1 MMLENDP
8 AQAFLEEARELLAK
22 LEEALLELESDPG
35 HTPSVAR
42 VFRNLHTIKGSGAMF
57 GFTEIARFTHDLE
70 TAFDKARSGELPLSP
85 ELLGLGLVA
94 KDHIQALLE
103 THPDGGGLVPASDA
117 ILARLAGVP
126 GMPGAPASAPGAASG
141 SAGGP
146 AGGPSG
152 GPSGG
157 QEAGQAPA
165 GQTATY
171 WVRYRPA
178 ADSFVTGCDPLA
190 LVEELTA
197 LGQHAVV
204 YHPGPDG
211 PLESYDPEKPHGFW
225 DVILVTDAGEE
236 DIRGVFLFVDD
247 GEAVR
252 LEKIGEGRP
261 RGGDLELLAAM
272 TRDPAHDVGALPGLL
287 RGFLLDKL
295 AMRASGKPREAVSHT
310 PGTSS
315 IRVDSGRLDRLVNMV
330 GEMVIIQ
337 SRLSQAVNQAL
348 DRSCLAQ
355 IAEDLERLTDEM
367 RDNAL
372 GLRMLPIGTM
382 YGNLRRL
389 VRDVSATLGKDV
401 DFVAE
406 GGDTELDKT
415 VIDRLK
421 DPLVHILRNSLDH
434 GVEPPADREG
444 AGKSRRGLVRL
455 WAGHVGGEVVLR
467 VSDDGR
473 GLDAEKIKRK
483 AQAKGLLAPDADP
496 ERREIFNLIFEPGF
510 STAEAVSDLSGR
522 GVGMDVVKRALEAL
536 RGSVDID
543 SEPGRGTTL
552 TIRLPLTL
560 AIIDGFCVVI
570 GQGSY
575 IVPLTALRGFQERIP
590 GENRKTVDIIERM
603 GKMVPCV
610 SLRAL
615 FGIRE
620 DRPDF
625 ERVVVAEVD
634 GMEVGLAVDRV
645 VGRQQAVIK
654 SLDEM
659 YKNVNFITGTTIN
672 GDGSISLILDVPRLV
687 DFAASHAATAQ

>member
-1 MMLENDP
+1 MMQENDP
-8 AQAFLEEARELLAK
+8 AQTFLEEARELLAK

-94 KDHIQALLE
+94 KDHIQALLDIS
-103 THPDGGGLVPASDA
+103 PDGGDLVAASDA
-117 ILARLAGVP
+117 ILARLSGVP
-126 GMPGAPASAPGAASG
+126 GMPGSSGSPGAAL
-141 SAGGP
+141 P
-146 AGGPSG
+146 AVSG
-152 GPSGG
+152 GAGDG
-157 QEAGQAPA
+157 EAGQIPA
-165 GQTATY
+165 GPVATY
-171 WVRYRPA
+171 WVRYTPA
-178 ADSFVTGCDPLA
+178 ADSFATGCDPLG
-190 LVEELTA
+190 LMEELTG

-204 YHPGPDG
+204 YHQGTSES
-211 PLESYDPEKPHGFW
+211 LESYDPERPHGFW

-236 DIRGVFLFVDD
+236 AIRGVFLFVDD
-247 GEAVR
+247 GGAVR

-261 RGGDLELLAAM
+261 RGGDLEHLAEMA
-272 TRDPAHDVGALPGLL
+272 RDPAHDAGALPGLL

-295 AMRASGKPREAVSHT
+295 SMRTAGKPREAVSHT

-389 VRDVSATLGKDV
+389 VRDVSATVGKDV
-401 DFVAE
+401 EFVAE
-406 GGDTELDKT
+406 GGDTEMDKT

-434 GVEPPADREG
+434 GVETPEDRER
-444 AGKSRRGLVRL
+444 AGKPRRGLVRL

-473 GLDAEKIKRK
+473 GLDAEKIRRK
-483 AQAKGLLAPDADP
+483 AQAKGLLAPDAEPD
-496 ERREIFNLIFEPGF
+496 RRELYNLIFEPGF

-543 SEPGRGTTL
+543 SEPGRGTAL

-590 GENRKTVDIIERM
+590 DESRKTVDIIERM
-603 GKMVPCV
+603 GKMLPCV

-620 DRPDF
+620 PRPDF

-634 GMEVGLAVDRV
+634 GVEVGLAVDRV

-672 GDGSISLILDVPRLV
+672 GDGSISLILDIPRLV
-687 DFAASHAATAQ
+687 DFAASHAATAE

>member
-1 MMLENDP
+1 MTMENDP

-22 LEEALLELESDPG
+22 LEEALLELEADPSSG
-35 HTPSVAR
+35 PNMSRA
-42 VFRNLHTIKGSGAMF
+42 FRNLHTIKGSGSMF

-70 TAFDKARSGELPLSP
+70 TAFDKVRSGELPLSP
-85 ELLGLGLVA
+85 ELLSLGLAA

-103 THPDGGGLVPASDA
+103 TDPDGGDLGAASDA
-117 ILARLAGVP
+117 LLARLSRVMGRASVP
-126 GMPGAPASAPGAASG
+126 DEAPAARQAE
-141 SAGGP
+141 
-146 AGGPSG
+146 SG
-152 GPSGG
+152 GRGEPKGEPGG
-157 QEAGQAPA
+157 EPKGEVE
-165 GQTATY
+165 TY
-171 WVRYRPA
+171 WVRYRPGP
-178 ADSFVTGCDPLA
+178 DSYVTGCDPLG
-190 LVEELTA
+190 LVEELTG
-197 LGQHAVV
+197 LGQHALV

-211 PLESYDPEKPHGFW
+211 PFEAYDPERPHGFW
-225 DVILVTDAGEE
+225 DVILATDAGEE
-236 DIRGVFLFVDD
+236 ALRGVFVFVDD
-247 GEAVR
+247 GVAVR
-252 LEKIGEGRP
+252 VEKIAGGIP
-261 RGGDLELLAAM
+261 RGDDLERMAGIAREKG
-272 TRDPAHDVGALPGLL
+272 RDPEALPGLL
-287 RGFLLDKL
+287 RGFLAEKL
-295 AMRASGKPREAVSHT
+295 AMRKSGKPREAVSHT

-348 DRSCLAQ
+348 DRAMLAQ
-355 IAEDLERLTDEM
+355 LAEDLERLTDEM

-372 GLRMLPIGTM
+372 GLRMLPIGTV

-389 VRDVSATLGKDV
+389 VRDVSAALGKDV
-401 DFVAE
+401 EFMAE
-406 GGDTELDKT
+406 GGDTEMDKT

-434 GVEPPADREG
+434 GVESPPERE
-444 AGKSRRGLVRL
+444 AANKPPRGVVRL
-455 WAGHVGGEVVLR
+455 WAGHVGGEVVIR

-473 GLDAEKIKRK
+473 GLDPEKIKRK
-483 AQAKGLLAPDADP
+483 ARTRGLLAPDADP
-496 ERREIFNLIFEPGF
+496 DRRELYNLIFEPGF

-536 RGSVDID
+536 RGSIDLD
-543 SEPGRGTTL
+543 SEPGKGTVL

-560 AIIDGFCVVI
+560 AIIDGFNVVI

-575 IVPLTALRGFQERIP
+575 IVPLTALRGFQERTA
-590 GENRKTVDIIERM
+590 GENHKTVDVIERM
-603 GKMVPCV
+603 GRMLPCV
-610 SLRAL
+610 NLRQL

-620 DRPDF
+620 DRPSF

-634 GMEVGLAVDRV
+634 GVEVGLAVDRV

-659 YKNVNFITGTTIN
+659 YKNVNFVTGTTIN

-687 DFAASHAATAQ
+687 DFAAARAGHSG

>member
-1 MMLENDP
+1 MMQENDP
-8 AQAFLEEARELLAK
+8 AQTFLEEARELLAK

-35 HTPSVAR
+35 HAPSVAR

-94 KDHIQALLE
+94 KDHIQALLD
-103 THPDGGGLVPASDA
+103 TSPDGGDLTAASDA
-117 ILARLAGVP
+117 ILARLSGVP
-126 GMPGAPASAPGAASG
+126 GMPGAPAADLPASSRG
-141 SAGGP
+141 AGGGEAAQIP
-146 AGGPSG
+146 AGPV
-152 GPSGG
+152 
-157 QEAGQAPA
+157 
-165 GQTATY
+165 ATY
-171 WVRYRPA
+171 WVRYTPA
-178 ADSFVTGCDPLA
+178 ADTFTTGCDPLG
-190 LVEELTA
+190 LMEELTG

-204 YHPGPDG
+204 YHQVASES
-211 PLESYDPEKPHGFW
+211 LESYDPERPHGFW

-236 DIRGVFLFVDD
+236 AIRGVFLFVDD
-247 GEAVR
+247 GVAVR

-261 RGGDLELLAAM
+261 RGDDLEQLAEMA
-272 TRDPAHDVGALPGLL
+272 RDPAHDVGALPGLL

-295 AMRASGKPREAVSHT
+295 SMRTAGKPREAVSHT

-315 IRVDSGRLDRLVNMV
+315 IRVDSGRLDRLVTMV

-348 DRSCLAQ
+348 DRSSLAQ
-355 IAEDLERLTDEM
+355 IAEDLERLTDEV
-367 RDNAL
+367 RDNSL
-372 GLRMLPIGTM
+372 GLRMLPIGTL

-401 DFVAE
+401 EFVAE
-406 GGDTELDKT
+406 GGDTEMDKT

-434 GVEPPADREG
+434 GVEPPEDRER

-483 AQAKGLLAPDADP
+483 AQAKGLLAPDAEPD
-496 ERREIFNLIFEPGF
+496 RRELFNLIFEPGF
-510 STAEAVSDLSGR
+510 STTEAVSALSGR

-543 SEPGRGTTL
+543 SEPGRGTSL

-603 GKMVPCV
+603 GKMLPCV

-620 DRPDF
+620 PRPDF

-672 GDGSISLILDVPRLV
+672 GDGSISLILDIPRLV
-687 DFAASHAATAQ
+687 DFAASHAVTAE

>member
-1 MMLENDP
+1 MSMENDP

-22 LEEALLELESDPG
+22 LEEALLELEVDPTSG
-35 HTPSVAR
+35 PNMSRA
-42 VFRNLHTIKGSGAMF
+42 FRNLHTLKGSGAMF

-70 TAFDKARSGELPLSP
+70 TAFDRARSGELPVSPQLLS
-85 ELLGLGLVA
+85 LGLAA

-103 THPDGGGLVPASDA
+103 VDPGGGDLAPASDA
-117 ILARLAGVP
+117 ILARLAEVLGKP
-126 GMPGAPASAPGAASG
+126 GDAADRPGQPDAAAAPGGAN
-141 SAGGP
+141 
-146 AGGPSG
+146 GGPSAAF
-152 GPSGG
+152 
-157 QEAGQAPA
+157 E
-165 GQTATY
+165 TY
-171 WVRYRPA
+171 WIRYRPGP
-178 ADSFVTGCDPLA
+178 DSYVTGCDPLG
-190 LVEELTA
+190 LVEELTS
-197 LGQHAVV
+197 LGRHAVV
-204 YHPGPDG
+204 YHPGQDE
-211 PLESYDPEKPHGFW
+211 PLEAYDPEKPHGFW
-225 DVILVTDAGEE
+225 DVILTTDAGEE
-236 DIRGVFLFVDD
+236 AVRGVFLFVDD
-247 GEAVR
+247 GLAVR
-252 LEKIGEGRP
+252 LEKIADGIP
-261 RGGDLELLAAM
+261 RGGDLELLAGIAREKG
-272 TRDPAHDVGALPGLL
+272 RDGEGLPGLM
-287 RGFLLDKL
+287 RGFLADKL
-295 AMRASGKPREAVSHT
+295 AMRKTGKAREAVSHT

-337 SRLSQAVNQAL
+337 SRLSQAVNQTL
-348 DRSCLAQ
+348 DRGTLAQ
-355 IAEDLERLTDEM
+355 LAEDLERLTDEM

-372 GLRMLPIGTM
+372 GLRMLPIGTV

-389 VRDVSATLGKDV
+389 VRDVSTALGKDV
-401 DFVAE
+401 EFVAE

-434 GVEPPADREG
+434 GIESPGDRERVD
-444 AGKSRRGLVRL
+444 KPDRGLVRL
-455 WAGHVGGEVVLR
+455 WAGHVGGEVVIR

-473 GLDAEKIKRK
+473 GLDPERIKRK

-496 ERREIFNLIFEPGF
+496 DRRELFNLIFEPGF

-522 GVGMDVVKRALEAL
+522 GVGMDVVKRALDAL

-543 SEPGRGTTL
+543 SEPGKGTSL

-575 IVPLTALRGFQERIP
+575 IVPLTALRGFQERMP
-590 GENRKTVDIIERM
+590 GEDDKVVDVIERM
-603 GKMVPCV
+603 GRMLPCV
-610 SLRAL
+610 SLRGL

-620 DRPDF
+620 ARPAF

-634 GMEVGLAVDRV
+634 GVEVGLAVDRV

-687 DFAASHAATAQ
+687 DFAASRAGNTG

>member
-1 MMLENDP
+1 MQENDP

-22 LEEALLELESDPG
+22 LEEALLELESNPG
-35 HTPSVAR
+35 HAPSVAR

-57 GFTEIARFTHDLE
+57 GFTEIARFAHDLE

-85 ELLGLGLVA
+85 ELLRLGLAA
-94 KDHIQALLE
+94 KDHIEALLDVS
-103 THPDGGGLVPASDA
+103 PDGGDLIPASDA
-117 ILARLAGVP
+117 ILARLAGAP
-126 GMPGAPASAPGAASG
+126 GMPGQPAPDLPAKTGAA
-141 SAGGP
+141 GG
-146 AGGPSG
+146 GK
-152 GPSGG
+152 
-157 QEAGQAPA
+157 EGQAA
-165 GQTATY
+165 GPVATY

-178 ADSFVTGCDPLA
+178 ADSFTTGCDPLS
-190 LVEELTA
+190 LVEDLTG

-204 YHPGPDG
+204 YHQGADE
-211 PLESYDPEKPHGFW
+211 PLEGYDPETPHGFF
-225 DVILVTDAGEE
+225 DVILVTDQGEE
-236 DIRGVFLFVDD
+236 AIRGVFLFVDD
-247 GEAVR
+247 GDAVR
-252 LEKIGEGRP
+252 LERIGEGRP
-261 RGGDLELLAAM
+261 RGGDLEHLAGIA
-272 TRDPAHDVGALPGLL
+272 RDPAHDATALPGLL

-295 AMRASGKPREAVSHT
+295 AMRGTGKPKEAVSHT

-348 DRSCLAQ
+348 DRSRLAQ

-372 GLRMLPIGTM
+372 GLRMLPIGTV

-389 VRDVSATLGKDV
+389 VHDVSVSLGKDV

-406 GGDTELDKT
+406 GGDTEMDKT

-434 GVEPPADREG
+434 GIEPGEDRER
-444 AGKSRRGLVRL
+444 AGKPRRGAVRL

-473 GLDAEKIKRK
+473 GLDPEKIKRR

-496 ERREIFNLIFEPGF
+496 DRRELFNLIFEPGF

-543 SEPGRGTTL
+543 SEPGKGTSL

-575 IVPLTALRGFQERIP
+575 IVPLTALRGFQERVP

-610 SLRAL
+610 SLRSL

-620 DRPDF
+620 KRPDF

-634 GMEVGLAVDRV
+634 GVEVGLAVDRV

-687 DFAASHAATAQ
+687 DFAATHAATAG

>member
-1 MMLENDP
+1 MLENDP
-8 AQAFLEEARELLAK
+8 AQTFLEEARELLAK

-94 KDHIQALLE
+94 KDHIQALLD
-103 THPDGGGLVPASDA
+103 TSPDGGDLAAASDA
-117 ILARLAGVP
+117 ILARLSGVP
-126 GMPGAPASAPGAASG
+126 GMSGSPGSPGSPGADL
-141 SAGGP
+141 P
-146 AGGPSG
+146 AGSG
-152 GPSGG
+152 GAGDG
-157 QEAGQAPA
+157 EAAHIPA
-165 GQTATY
+165 GPVATY
-171 WVRYRPA
+171 WVRYTPA
-178 ADSFVTGCDPLA
+178 ADSFATGCDPLG
-190 LVEELTA
+190 LVEELA
-197 LGQHAVV
+197 GLGQHAVI
-204 YHPGPDG
+204 YHQGPSE
-211 PLESYDPEKPHGFW
+211 PLESYDPERPHGFW
-225 DVILVTDAGEE
+225 DVILVTDSGEE
-236 DIRGVFLFVDD
+236 AIRGVFLFVDD
-247 GEAVR
+247 GVAVH
-252 LEKIGEGRP
+252 LEKIGEGRL
-261 RGGDLELLAAM
+261 RGGDLEQLAEM
-272 TRDPAHDVGALPGLL
+272 VRDPAHEVGALPGLL
-287 RGFLLDKL
+287 RGFLAEKL
-295 AMRASGKPREAVSHT
+295 AMRKSGKPREAVSHT

-315 IRVDSGRLDRLVNMV
+315 IRVDSGRLDRLVTMV

-348 DRSCLAQ
+348 DRSSLAQ

-389 VRDVSATLGKDV
+389 VRDVSASLGKDV

-406 GGDTELDKT
+406 GGDTEMDKT

-434 GVEPPADREG
+434 GVEIPGDRER
-444 AGKSRRGLVRL
+444 AGKARRGLVRL

-483 AQAKGLLAPDADP
+483 AQAKGLLAPDAEPD
-496 ERREIFNLIFEPGF
+496 RRELYNLIFEPGF

-543 SEPGRGTTL
+543 SEPGRGTSL

-603 GKMVPCV
+603 GKMLPCV

-620 DRPDF
+620 PRPDF

-634 GMEVGLAVDRV
+634 GVEVGLAVDRV

-672 GDGSISLILDVPRLV
+672 GDGSISLILDIPRLV
-687 DFAASHAATAQ
+687 DFAASHAATAE